1 MSLTAP
7 LQSRPDFDAAA
18 AQALEAASHAYAL
31 RNPKSSALY
40 RAAHSYMPG
49 GNTRTALHWSPFPLY
64 VERSTDC
71 RVFDVDGHAY
81 IDVLGEYTAGLY
93 GHKDDTIRSAV
104 QDVLDHG
111 AANGA
116 PGEAEIELAQL
127 ITTRFPSVERVR
139 FCNSG
144 TEATLYALS
153 LARLFTKREVLVGF
167 NGAYHGGV
175 FLLAQGGHPINAPY
189 DWRLSPYNDATA
201 ARSLIASIGS
211 ELAAVIV
218 EPVMSNGGCI
228 PGDAAFLAELR
239 DACDEVGALL
249 IFDEIVTSRMGP
261 GGMQGRLGLR
271 PDLTTFGKYIG
282 GGFSFGAFGGRA
294 DILELMN
301 PARPDAIP
309 HAGTFNNNLYSMS
322 AGRAALKQVYTSAR
336 AEELWR
342 DGEAL
347 RVRLTSAASKVS
359 KLVQFTGAGSIMNIH
374 FFADEISRPEQLAA
388 APKSLRRLFHLD
400 LLEQGV
406 YAAARGQINLSLPM
420 GDAEFDAIEHA
431 VTQALERRRDL
442 YQLYQAER

>member
-1 MSLTAP
+1 MI
-7 LQSRPDFDAAA
+7 RPEFDAAA
-18 AQALEAASHAYAL
+18 NQALEAASSAYAV
-31 RNPKSSALY
+31 RNKKSAALY
-40 RAAHSYMPG
+40 ETAHRYMPG

-64 VERSTDC
+64 VERSADC

-93 GHKDDTIRSAV
+93 GHKDETIQAAIHEVMDRGAV
-104 QDVLDHG
+104 
-111 AANGA
+111 NGA
-116 PGEAEIELAQL
+116 PSEAEIELAQL
-127 ITTRFPSVERVR
+127 ITSRFPSVERVR

-153 LARLFTKREVLVGF
+153 LARLFTGRETFVGF

-175 FLLAQGGHPINAPY
+175 FLLSQSGHPINAPY
-189 DWRLSPYNDATA
+189 DWRLAPYNDVAS
-201 ARSLIASIGS
+201 ARSLVASVGS
-211 ELAAVIV
+211 DLAAVIV

-228 PGDAAFLAELR
+228 AADASFLAELR
-239 DACDEVGALL
+239 RACDEVGALL

-261 GGMQGRLGLR
+261 GGMQGMLSVR

-301 PARPDAIP
+301 PSRADAIP

-322 AGRAALKQVYTSAR
+322 AGRAGLKSVFTPAR
-336 AEELWR
+336 AEKLWR

-347 RVRLTSAASKVS
+347 RARLSRAASKIS
-359 KLVQFTGAGSIMNIH
+359 KLVQFTGAGSTMNIH
-374 FFADEISRPEQLAA
+374 FFAHEIKRPEQLTA
-388 APKSLRRLFHLD
+388 APKSLLRLFHLD

-420 GDAEFDAIEHA
+420 GNTEFDAIEQA
-431 VTQALERRRDL
+431 VTHALERRADL